1 MEYQK
6 RITIMGIVVHMLLLG
21 FAIFVI
27 AQALPGIRLKG
38 FGTAI
43 IVAVVYS
50 LIDVILGTILK
61 ILSIPFIFLTLG
73 LFLLFINTFLLWLT
87 DQLLEDFEI
96 RDIGTTFIAAL
107 LITVCNLVIGF
118 FY

>member
-1 MEYQK
+1 MD
-6 RITIMGIVVHMLLLG
+6 IIVHMLLLG

-27 AQALPGIRLKG
+27 AEAVPGIRLKG

-43 IVAVVYS
+43 LVAVVYS
-50 LIDVILGTILK
+50 LIDVTLGTILK
-61 ILSIPFIFLTLG
+61 FLGIPFIFLTLG
-73 LFLLFINTFLLWLT
+73 LFLLLINTFLLWLT
-87 DQLLEDFEI
+87 AQLLDDFEI
-96 RDIGTTFIAAL
+96 RDMGTTFITAL

>member
-1 MEYQK
+1 
-6 RITIMGIVVHMLLLG
+6 MGILVHMLLLG

-27 AQALPGIRLKG
+27 AQAIPGIRLKG
-38 FGTAI
+38 YGTAI

-50 LIDVILGTILK
+50 LIDVILGSILK
-61 ILSIPFIFLTLG
+61 FLSIPFIFLSLG
-73 LFLLFINTFLLWLT
+73 LFLLVINTFLLWLT
-87 DQLLEDFEI
+87 DQFMEDFEI
-96 RDIGTTFIAAL
+96 DSIGTTFIAAL

>member
-1 MEYQK
+1 
-6 RITIMGIVVHMLLLG
+6 MGILVHMLLLG
-21 FAIFVI
+21 FAIFII

-50 LIDVILGTILK
+50 LIDVILGSILK
-61 ILSIPFIFLTLG
+61 FLSIPFIFLTLG
-73 LFLLFINTFLLWLT
+73 LFLLLINTFLLWLT

-96 RDIGTTFIAAL
+96 DDLGTTFVAAI
-107 LITVCNLVIGF
+107 LITVSNLVIGF

>member
-1 MEYQK
+1 
-6 RITIMGIVVHMLLLG
+6 MGILVHMLLLG

-27 AQALPGIRLKG
+27 AQSLPGIRLKG

-50 LIDVILGTILK
+50 LIDVILGSILK
-61 ILSIPFIFLTLG
+61 FLSIPFIFLTLG
-73 LFLLFINTFLLWLT
+73 LFLLLINTFLLWLT

-96 RDIGTTFIAAL
+96 DGLGTTFIAAV

>member
-1 MEYQK
+1 
-6 RITIMGIVVHMLLLG
+6 MGIVVHMLLLG

-27 AQALPGIRLKG
+27 AQAVPGIRLKG

-50 LIDVILGTILK
+50 LIDVILGSILK
-61 ILSIPFIFLTLG
+61 FLSIPFIFLTLG
-73 LFLLFINTFLLWLT
+73 LFLLLINTFLLWLT
-87 DQLLEDFEI
+87 NQLVDGFEI
-96 RDIGTTFIAAL
+96 DGVGTTFVAAL

>member
-1 MEYQK
+1 
-6 RITIMGIVVHMLLLG
+6 MGILVHMLLLG

-50 LIDVILGTILK
+50 LIDVILGSILK
-61 ILSIPFIFLTLG
+61 FLSIPFIFLTLG
-73 LFLLFINTFLLWLT
+73 LFLLLINTFLLWLT

-96 RDIGTTFIAAL
+96 DDLGTTFVAAI
-107 LITVCNLVIGF
+107 LITVSNLVIGF